1 MEDIIQLKRVV
12 MESFEAKGI
21 LSEIR
26 AQIRAS
32 VFKAVEE
39 SDQSPKHMNFEWEKE
54 NPLCI
59 PQKDSRSI
67 MTILIV
73 DLCHHLDLQ
82 YSANVLKH
90 ETNIHLSKC
99 NLEKLREIGVDTD
112 KVDEPYMYQVL
123 RQMKEGEGQ
132 QEMGQGLRESRY
144 SERESLKPIENRE
157 NQESQNNRPS
167 HHAESEKISNSNT
180 FENQNHEYN
189 VGMNANQSEHAPQPL
204 QNKNDYVQESNEPI
218 LQNQSS
224 HYEPQ
229 HPSPQIQES
238 IESPNNNQVF
248 VDHLRNSEKR
258 NQQMEQ
264 FENQEINHFE
274 EDQERPSEDE
284 EEYEDP
290 NDLYLR
296 EPEVLDMTADS
307 KLLKEFEFDETFELD
322 S

>member
-132 QEMGQGLRESRY
+132 PGTGQGLRESRY
-144 SERESLKPIENRE
+144 SERESQAPIENRE
-157 NQESQNNRPS
+157 NQENQNHRVS

-180 FENQNHEYN
+180 FAPQSHGYSIGTNPNK
-189 VGMNANQSEHAPQPL
+189 SEHMPL
-204 QNKNDYVQESNEPI
+204 QNQNENVQESTDPI
-218 LQNQSS
+218 HQNQTS

-229 HPSPQIQES
+229 HPSPQVQES

-258 NQQMEQ
+258 NHQMEQ
-264 FENQEINHFE
+264 FKDQEINHFE
-274 EDQERPSEDE
+274 EDQRRPSEDE

-307 KLLKEFEFDETFELD
+307 KLLKEFEFDEMFELD